1 MLIRALTCIPA
12 ILRYWLVFLRE
23 TFFREGTT
31 GNWFLLREVSDSWNC
46 RPNRLLWPTIWPATK
61 QETIENSLG
70 NVANFSISSQISI
83 YKYRILIL
91 LYHIND
97 TIKLILIACTDIKRS
112 CYLDKHLHLYLHY
125 IFHKEQ
131 EIEFVFNNN
140 NDYYIKVIVYL
151 DWNLNYLDLVNA
163 MLILNRKSYISFL
176 KTKLIY

>member
-46 RPNRLLWPTIWPATK
+46 KPNRLLWPTIWPATK

-91 LYHIND
+91 LCDIND

-112 CYLDKHLHLYLHY
+112 CYIY
-125 IFHKEQ
+125 IFIYIIFFNKEQ
-131 EIEFVFNNN
+131 EIEFIFNNN

-163 MLILNRKSYISFL
+163 MLILYRKSYISFL
-176 KTKLIY
+176 KIKLIY